1 MGCPGRRKSSR
12 SSWLHNNSKQVPGQP
27 GLQETLPQKETKS
40 PCSLPLKPGPYLTRS
55 LPSSWPFDFVI
66 PVMSLWQGLRSLLD
80 SLLLNPL
87 LFSPAHTQLPSACF
101 PNPAAIPAVGRSH
114 RKHHVPWSKISRGPC
129 PAHQGGHSLKAT
141 RTTENSYIPL
151 MNKDANSRLMSPFA
165 PGHSVPVPGVTWS

>member
-1 MGCPGRRKSSR
+1 
-12 SSWLHNNSKQVPGQP
+12 
-27 GLQETLPQKETKS
+27 
-40 PCSLPLKPGPYLTRS
+40 
-55 LPSSWPFDFVI
+55 
-66 PVMSLWQGLRSLLD
+66 MSCV
-80 SLLLNPL
+80 LLLSY
-87 LFSPAHTQLPSACF
+87 FSCF

-165 PGHSVPVPGVTWS
+165 PGHSVPVPGVTWSWAEALVEETLPAVGRSWVTQPQSRMISDAVRSPTEYLKASCILGPRCSLLPTIRWHQLVAVPRLDL